1 MKNFSG
7 KSLLS
12 AGLALVFACGSSWA
26 EAGQKPADEK
36 GKKTE
41 SEQGAAVEHHGD
53 ADKKTEMPDTI
64 DGIFAEVTEH
74 LTMLDKTVA
83 DKKLDA
89 VHETAFE
96 IRDLLLALPD
106 KAKDLASDKK
116 TALTDALKKIKQE
129 AGLLDKYGDAGDA
142 TQTKSV
148 LGKFKID
155 IEAIRKLVGAKEVSA
170 AGAPDH
176 DIKLAN
182 NALCPISG
190 KPVGSMEKDAH
201 VDYKG
206 YRVGLCC
213 MGCPSKFM
221 QNPDANLQKAL
232 GDKSSK

>member
-1 MKNFSG
+1 MRNFTG

-12 AGLALVFACGSSWA
+12 AGLALVFACGSAWA
-26 EAGQKPADEK
+26 A
-36 GKKTE
+36 
-41 SEQGAAVEHHGD
+41 EHHGD
-53 ADKKTEMPDTI
+53 ADKKTEIPDTV

-74 LTMLDKTVA
+74 LEMLEKTVT

-89 VHETAFE
+89 VHELAFE

-106 KAKDLASDKK
+106 KTKDLASDKK
-116 TALTDALKKIKQE
+116 TALADALKKIKQE

-148 LGKFKID
+148 LGKFKTD

-170 AGAPDH
+170 AAAPDH

-201 VDYKG
+201 VDYEG
-206 YRVGLCC
+206 NRVGLCC
-213 MGCPSKFM
+213 MGCAAKFM

-232 GDKSSK
+232 GDKAGK